1 MPRRKSDLDE
11 ARCDFAA
18 MVAEV
23 YHGAALRSENDPLE
37 EEWSKAPNEEID
49 MDQFHW
55 PTERVQ

>member
-1 MPRRKSDLDE
+1 MPRPKRGPGE
-11 ARCDFAA
+11 AQYDFAA

-23 YHGAALRSENDPLE
+23 YHSAALRSEIDPLE
-37 EEWSKAPNEEID
+37 EEWSGAPNEEID